1 MVFLLLFLLIAVVGV
16 FIENDRENKKVDKDI
31 KEDVIPVNGEQHP
44 IVESLIKEIFELAEQ
59 GKVLGIPFTAGETD
73 AQEVSELWGDS
84 EDMSEMID
92 AVYANYVSKAATIG
106 FRFNKV
112 FDIRL
117 NDTVLEQIQLLDIER
132 LKGKPDEIR
141 SYQDAQVSQ
150 TILVYNVT
158 PTIQLKWILP
168 QPTEDEENPSV
179 DHISIVTDV
188 VAEEHPMISE
198 MTLEE
203 KVGQMI
209 FAGIEGT
216 IVSNE
221 TKEIIS
227 TQKVGGIILYQ
238 DNLDDAKQA
247 VALVNSMKEV
257 SKQEKFPLFIG
268 VDQEGGRISRL
279 PELQKLPTS
288 GKIGQQNDP
297 ALAYNIG
304 TLLGKELKAF
314 GFNLDFAPVLDVNS
328 NPKNPVIGNRS
339 FGNNPE
345 IVSSL
350 GIQTMKGIQSE
361 NIISVVKHFP
371 GHGDTDVDSHFEL
384 PVVSKGLEE
393 LNDLEFIP
401 FKNAIENGADVV
413 MIAHILL
420 PKIDEELPSSM
431 SYKVITN
438 ILREQLQFDGIVI
451 TDDMTMNA
459 ILGNYTME
467 QAAVRAVRAGNDIV
481 LVAHE
486 YTNVVMA
493 IDAIVQAVKN
503 GEIPE
508 ERINE
513 SVNRILLLKEKY
525 KLNNEEIKEVN
536 IQQLNDS
543 IEQVLSK

>member
-1 MVFLLLFLLIAVVGV
+1 MYKKVMVFLLLFLLIAVVGMLM
-16 FIENDRENKKVDKDI
+16 ERNKDVDI
-31 KEDVIPVNGEQHP
+31 KENVIPVDKEKP
-44 IVESLIKEIFELAEQ
+44 SAVESLVKQIFELAEQ
-59 GKVLGIPFTAGETD
+59 GKMLGIPFVAGQTD
-73 AQEVSELWGDS
+73 MKEVQELWGS
-84 EDMSEMID
+84 AEDTSEMID
-92 AVYANYVSKAATIG
+92 AVYATYTSRTATIG
-106 FRFNKV
+106 FRFKQV
-112 FDIRL
+112 FDIRS
-117 NDTVLEQIQLLDIER
+117 NDSTLEQIRLMDIEQ

-168 QPTEDEENPSV
+168 KPTEDEENPSV

-238 DNLDDAKQA
+238 DNLDNAKQA

-339 FGNNPE
+339 FGNSSE

-371 GHGDTDVDSHFEL
+371 GHGDTDVDSHLEL
-384 PVVSKGLEE
+384 PVISKSLEDLSNLE
-393 LNDLEFIP
+393 LIP
-401 FKNAIENGADVV
+401 FKNAMEDGADVV

-420 PKIDEELPSSM
+420 PKIDPNFPSSM
-431 SYKVITN
+431 SHEVITG
-438 ILREQLQFDGIVI
+438 ILREQLQFEGVVI

-459 ILGNYTME
+459 ILGNYTIE
-467 QAAVRAVRAGNDIV
+467 QAAVGAVRAGNDIV

-486 YTNVVMA
+486 YTNVVIA

-513 SVNRILLLKEKY
+513 SVNRLLLLKEKY

-536 IQQLNDS
+536 VQQLNDS
-543 IEQVLSK
+543 IKQVLSK